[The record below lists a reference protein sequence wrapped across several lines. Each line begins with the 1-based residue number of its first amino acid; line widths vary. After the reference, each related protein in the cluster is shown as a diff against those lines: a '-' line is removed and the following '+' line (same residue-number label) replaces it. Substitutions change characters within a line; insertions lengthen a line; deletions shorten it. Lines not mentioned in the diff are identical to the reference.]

1 MIAITIPETSCF
13 SHVESARLE
22 LHLLWAHDIDKGI
35 AEAIEVARALGRGA
49 VVAFTGNDGVKI
61 SVTERSNADTVF
73 AEYVERHRRTTYSRE
88 QQEPQAS
95 S

>member
-1 MIAITIPETSCF
+1 
-13 SHVESARLE
+13 
-22 LHLLWAHDIDKGI
+22 
-35 AEAIEVARALGRGA
+35 